1 MESDIISPCGSVSN
15 LGLYI
20 RHYIKSFK
28 TYTTKSSRWLA
39 QKPLRMSWHRLYA
52 RILCPVYCQL
62 GTMA

>member
-39 QKPLRMSWHRLYA
+39 QAPLRMGWHRLYA